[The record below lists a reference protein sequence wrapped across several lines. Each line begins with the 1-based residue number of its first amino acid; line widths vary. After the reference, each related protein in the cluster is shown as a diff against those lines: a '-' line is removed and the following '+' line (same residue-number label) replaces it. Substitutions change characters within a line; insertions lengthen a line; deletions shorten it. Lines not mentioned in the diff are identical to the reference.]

1 MFLTT
6 FLIRKPIGREA
17 AAHELNKPGYVDEKS
32 TGNPVGAVRNAKWSC
47 FKVGAPRQQ
56 LDGVSDFPNGIF
68 RGEAACGTMGLRL
81 NFRCRPRTFFKT

>member
-1 MFLTT
+1 VFLTT

-56 LDGVSDFPNGIF
+56 LDGVSDFPMAYSGV
-68 RGEAACGTMGLRL
+68 RQLAA
-81 NFRCRPRTFFKT
+81 PWVSA